1 MFKRYHAFLK
11 NAIQT
16 YLKITIKIKI
26 KMKHIFLF
34 FALTIFSSLGL
45 QAQNDAI
52 SRYFDQYVE
61 DDRFTMVYISPK
73 MFQILGKLDLEEL
86 NEPEA
91 SAIMEV
97 VTDLK
102 GLRVL
107 TTEVSPMKFY
117 KEAKD
122 KLPTGNYDLLLRVRD
137 ENQNVHIYTQGKG
150 TDSFEE
156 LLILVGGE
164 DEFVLV
170 SFDGKI
176 DLNKISKL
184 ANTLDMKG
192 VKHLNKIDSE
202 AKKKQKE

>member
-1 MFKRYHAFLK
+1 
-11 NAIQT
+11 
-16 YLKITIKIKI
+16 
-26 KMKHIFLF
+26 MKHIFLF

-137 ENQNVHIYTQGKG
+137 EDQNVHIYTQGKG